1 MTELKST
8 DIKMS
13 ELTMKQQREI
23 KAVDGISIEKA
34 RTKIVAEGV
43 AKMHKKLFKP
53 GDVIKTMGSDTHE

>member
-1 MTELKST
+1 MSELKST

-13 ELTMKQQREI
+13 KLTMRQQREI

-43 AKMHKKLFKP
+43 AKLHKKLFKP
-53 GDVIKTMGSDTHE
+53 GDILKTLASDKNE